1 MLWRSS
7 ISGVG
12 GFSDCQRPAFL
23 PGVTV
28 AQPAPEGNLQVTFNE
43 VEGELFEML
52 CHGGKAGSDIN
63 AWAQAT
69 ARLCSIILRFQRLP
83 SAIERLQL
91 IADQLEG
98 IAGSRSIGFGP
109 NRVRSGP
116 DAIAQA
122 SKRYLDHKQ
131 GRNGDGSPSSL
142 AVPRPAPAL
151 GAPAPQLTNA
161 NGNFCPQCGGANLIT
176 DAGCMKCECGFREC

>member
-1 MLWRSS
+1 MHS
-7 ISGVG
+7 
-12 GFSDCQRPAFL
+12 
-23 PGVTV
+23 
-28 AQPAPEGNLQVTFNE
+28 QPAPEGNLQVTFND

-52 CHGGKAGSDIN
+52 CHGGKAESDIN

-83 SAIERLQL
+83 SALERLQL

-122 SKRYLDHKQ
+122 SKRYMEHKQ
-131 GRNGDGSPSSL
+131 GGNGNGCHSSA
-142 AVPRPAPAL
+142 AVPQPAL
-151 GAPAPQLTNA
+151 ALNAPAPKPTNED
-161 NGNFCPQCGGANLIT
+161 GNFCPQCGGANLIT
-176 DAGCMKCECGFREC
+176 DEGCSKCECGFREC